1 MLARQLNA
9 TLTMITNDT
18 LVRELAMQNER
29 IANLYTIGP
38 VQRAEVE
45 QFVEAIVMR
54 CIQCVL
60 EYDDPI
66 IAVHIADTFGIKT

>member
-1 MLARQLNA
+1 
-9 TLTMITNDT
+9 MIDNDD
-18 LVRELAMQNER
+18 LVRELALQNER
-29 IANLYTIGP
+29 IANLYNIGP
-38 VQRAEVE
+38 VQRAEVT

-60 EYDDPI
+60 DYDDPI

>member
-1 MLARQLNA
+1 
-9 TLTMITNDT
+9 MITNDD

-38 VQRAEVE
+38 VQNAEVT

-54 CIQCVL
+54 CVQCAL
-60 EYDDPI
+60 EYDDPV
-66 IAVHIADTFGIKT
+66 IAAHIANTFGINP

>member
-1 MLARQLNA
+1 
-9 TLTMITNDT
+9 MIHNDA
-18 LVRELAMQNER
+18 LVRELALQNER
-29 IANLYTIGP
+29 IANLYNIGP
-38 VQRAEVE
+38 VQRAEVT

-60 EYDDPI
+60 DYDDPI

>member
-1 MLARQLNA
+1 MPAKQLNT
-9 TLTMITNDT
+9 TLTMITNDE
-18 LVRELAMQNER
+18 LIKQLAMQHER

-38 VQRAEVE
+38 VQRAEVTE
-45 QFVEAIVMR
+45 FVEAVVMR